1 MHEQKKHIIYFLMVY
16 ACPEHYFEAL
26 ICWSHGGVSAIE
38 KEEKNAFQVI
48 IDLFDS
54 VIYFQS
60 IDVVVNVGFDYYKKQ
75 ASGSMVEYL
84 RNRKHIL
91 CVSIEL

>member
-1 MHEQKKHIIYFLMVY
+1 
-16 ACPEHYFEAL
+16 
-26 ICWSHGGVSAIE
+26 
-38 KEEKNAFQVI
+38 VI

-54 VIYFQS
+54 MIYFQS
-60 IDVVVNVGFDYYKKQ
+60 IDVVVNVGFDYNKKQ

-84 RNRKHIL
+84 RNRKHVL

>member
-1 MHEQKKHIIYFLMVY
+1 MHEQKKHINFQMVY
-16 ACPEHYFEAL
+16 ACPEHYFQAL
-26 ICWSHGGVSAIE
+26 ICQSHGGVSVIE

-75 ASGSMVEYL
+75 ASGSMV
-84 RNRKHIL
+84 
-91 CVSIEL
+91 